1 MREFLGSD
9 NLSREAWRAFGS
21 VSLFSALF
29 RSGLTLFC
37 ANGTLPKRFDSPLT
51 DSFQWP
57 EFTLTIYRYLIFLAG
72 DTRSACRLAGR
83 IELGIL
89 ATHAQ
94 TAYHPVVL
102 LVEDLESLRQRIQ
115 EILEDAEFLVLP
127 AANAQEAL
135 ELAQSCAGPIN
146 LLITELHPAGMPGP
160 DLASHLRK
168 RSPQMSVLYS
178 SANPLAALEIPDP
191 AEVVSSII
199 PRPFSKT
206 RLLGRVKALLAAHN

>member
-1 MREFLGSD
+1 MLAP
-9 NLSREAWRAFGS
+9 NTQ
-21 VSLFSALF
+21 SA
-29 RSGLTLFC
+29 T
-37 ANGTLPKRFDSPLT
+37 
-51 DSFQWP
+51 
-57 EFTLTIYRYLIFLAG
+57 
-72 DTRSACRLAGR
+72 
-83 IELGIL
+83 
-89 ATHAQ
+89 
-94 TAYHPVVL
+94 HPVVL
-102 LVEDLESLRQRIQ
+102 VVEDLESLRRRIQ

-135 ELAQSCAGPIN
+135 ELAQSCAGPIS